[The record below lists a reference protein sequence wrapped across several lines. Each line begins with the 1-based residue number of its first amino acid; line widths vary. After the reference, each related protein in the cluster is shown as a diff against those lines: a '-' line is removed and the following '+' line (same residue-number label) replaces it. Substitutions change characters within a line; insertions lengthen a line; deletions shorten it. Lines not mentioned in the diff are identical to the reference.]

1 MNRASNSWDSS
12 RFCRWSSNSS
22 VEGGGG
28 QIVAEKDQ
36 RGAHL
41 PAQGRGNGRTED
53 ARLIPLSKETK
64 VRSWQK
70 KANGQLTFEDRGG
83 GTGHRNG

>member
-1 MNRASNSWDSS
+1 M
-12 RFCRWSSNSS
+12 
-22 VEGGGG
+22 
-28 QIVAEKDQ
+28 AEKDQ

-83 GTGHRNG
+83 GTGHRNGQAIHEDRVDGEEGESGFGEHDDM